1 MTKLYDFDGET
12 YDKNKDQVRLS
23 RQIDKVQHFL
33 EGNDYVTLDEISAAT
48 GIKNMSSISAR
59 IGDLRKDRHGNRV
72 VDRKYISDGLY
83 SYKLMPKER

>member
-12 YDKNKDQVRLS
+12 YDKNKDQDRLS

>member
-83 SYKLMPKER
+83 SYKLMPKET

>member
-1 MTKLYDFDGET
+1 MAKLYDFDGET
-12 YDKNKDQVRLS
+12 YDKSRDQVRLS

-83 SYKLMPKER
+83 SYKLMPKE

>member
-72 VDRKYISDGLY
+72 VDRKYVSDGLY

>member
-83 SYKLMPKER
+83 SYKLMPKEG

>member
-1 MTKLYDFDGET
+1 MARLYDFDGET
-12 YDKNKDQVRLS
+12 YDKDKDQVRLS
-23 RQIDKVQHFL
+23 RQIDIVQHFL
-33 EGNDYVTLDEISAAT
+33 EGNDYVTLDEISSAT

-83 SYKLMPKER
+83 SYKLMPKW

>member
-1 MTKLYDFDGET
+1 MARLYDFDGET
-12 YDKNKDQVRLS
+12 YDKDKDQVRLS

-33 EGNDYVTLDEISAAT
+33 EGNDYVTLDEISSAT

-83 SYKLMPKER
+83 SYKLMPKG

>member
-1 MTKLYDFDGET
+1 MAKLYDFDGET
-12 YDKNKDQVRLS
+12 YDKNRDQVRLS

-83 SYKLMPKER
+83 SYKLMPKG

>member
-83 SYKLMPKER
+83 SYKLMPKG

>member
-1 MTKLYDFDGET
+1 MTDTLYDFDGST

-23 RQIDKVQHFL
+23 RQIDKVRYFL
-33 EGNDYVTLDEISAAT
+33 EISDYVTLEEISVAT

-72 VDRKYISDGLY
+72 VERKYISDGLY
-83 SYKLMPKER
+83 SYKLLPEE